1 MRKRLAGTFFQ
12 GFNIEVSL
20 FEAIKPVE
28 DPVLGVGSK
37 RKTSGNLISGK
48 LSLCSGI

>member
-20 FEAIKPVE
+20 FEAIKPEVKE
-28 DPVLGVGSK
+28 RPLV
-37 RKTSGNLISGK
+37 T
-48 LSLCSGI
+48 